1 MTTAG
6 ATTVGERIAGRQA
19 SRPRALLTSMLAG
32 ALVTT
37 IAYRW
42 LRSGDSG

>member
-6 ATTVGERIAGRQA
+6 ASAAGERLAGKQA
-19 SRPRALLTSMLAG
+19 SRPRAVLTSLLAG

-42 LRSGDSG
+42 LRSGEST